1 MSCNGFVR
9 CSCCHNRTAVELPN
23 GTKRCI
29 PCGNGLVPKGQEAS
43 HERAKTAAIK
53 MSGGKVKP

>member
-1 MSCNGFVR
+1 VSSEGFVR

-23 GTKRCI
+23 GGRRCI

-43 HERAKTAAIK
+43 HEWAKIAAIK
-53 MSGGKVKP
+53 MSGGAVKP